1 MEENKRNEVNNLPV
15 VQNNKGLIKKSFVND
30 TLKRVGKIGGYATLG
45 TGLLFM
51 GVASSFISVP
61 VIAGILGTV
70 FTIGAVAAGSKSL
83 ANVVFRNEDDLLF
96 SSQKKLDGKVHI
108 TQKFGMRKELKNF
121 DSVDIAGFMALNTVV
136 GLSRFQNELMNKN
149 KLEQEFTTRTH
160 QINLNV
166 FKELEKLGY
175 IKIDDIKD
183 KGESS
188 LFIEK
193 IGVGN
198 FKSAAKAFTNKNG
211 KTKMKQIDF
220 KLTDKKIDI
229 EDMYIDYISK
239 SDKEKNSSKLGK
251 LLFSDKYG
259 FLSKNRNKGISF
271 NYDKYG
277 RLIIDYKSKESG
289 IEKIEKDIDV
299 LKYRYNEE
307 KDDFALKM
315 QEKNKSNEQVI
326 NVDLEKNNERKKEI
340 EEEREI

>member
-96 SSQKKLDGKVHI
+96 SSQKKLDGK
-108 TQKFGMRKELKNF
+108 
-121 DSVDIAGFMALNTVV
+121 DTVV

-160 QINLNV
+160 QINLKV

-220 KLTDKKIDI
+220 MSRMAQND
-229 EDMYIDYISK
+229 
-239 SDKEKNSSKLGK
+239 
-251 LLFSDKYG
+251 
-259 FLSKNRNKGISF
+259 
-271 NYDKYG
+271 
-277 RLIIDYKSKESG
+277 
-289 IEKIEKDIDV
+289 
-299 LKYRYNEE
+299 
-307 KDDFALKM
+307 
-315 QEKNKSNEQVI
+315 
-326 NVDLEKNNERKKEI
+326 
-340 EEEREI
+340 